1 MPKRTVHAYTVLLYI
16 YMKQNAPI
24 PASVFLYVDI
34 YNSKDTNKKRR
45 GGGGKR
51 QGEGERGGGRGSGRG
66 GCKNSI

>member
-34 YNSKDTNKKRR
+34 YNSKNTPKKGGGGGGEEMERWR
-45 GGGGKR
+45 GGG
-51 QGEGERGGGRGSGRG
+51 
-66 GCKNSI
+66 

>member
-34 YNSKDTNKKRR
+34 YNSKNTQKK
-45 GGGGKR
+45 GGGGG
-51 QGEGERGGGRGSGRG
+51 GEE
-66 GCKNSI
+66 

>member
-34 YNSKDTNKKRR
+34 YNSKNTPPPRMLFSRHLSVNVHR
-45 GGGGKR
+45 
-51 QGEGERGGGRGSGRG
+51 

>member
-34 YNSKDTNKKRR
+34 YSSKNKKQ
-45 GGGGKR
+45 K
-51 QGEGERGGGRGSGRG
+51 RGGGRSER
-66 GCKNSI
+66 